1 MFRVSCIQ
9 LKSNDNIRFN
19 LKKTEKLILK
29 AIKQK
34 TDFILTPEVSSLFS
48 LNKKQLLKTCV
59 SMKEDIYLNGII
71 KLAKKYKK
79 WILIGSLI
87 IKVTK
92 NKLVNRSVLID
103 KNGKIRTYYDKMHM
117 YDVILSKKERYFE
130 SKTFTAGKKIKSF
143 KLPWGKL
150 GLTIC
155 YDLRF
160 PSLFRNLSKSGS
172 IFLSVPSAFTET
184 TGKKH
189 WHSLLRARAIENFCY
204 IFAPAQGGTHC
215 NGRKTFGHSMVI
227 SPDGKILKELKKT
240 EGVITVS
247 INPSLPKRLRSIIP
261 SLKFD

>member
-9 LKSNDNIRFN
+9 LRSNNNILQN
-19 LKKTEKLILK
+19 LNKTEKLILR

-48 LNKKQLLKTCV
+48 LNKKQLLRICKP
-59 SMKEDIYLNGII
+59 MHDDIYLNGVK

-87 IKVTK
+87 IKVSK

-103 KNGKIRTYYDKMHM
+103 KTGRVRTYYDKIHM
-117 YDVILSKKERYFE
+117 YDVVLSKREKYFE
-130 SKTFTAGKKIKSF
+130 SKTFNAGKQIKTF
-143 KLPWGKL
+143 NLPWGKI

-160 PSLFRNLSKSGS
+160 PNLFRRLAKTGS
-172 IFLSVPSAFTET
+172 IYISVPSAFTNT

-189 WHSLLRARAIENFCY
+189 WHSLLKARAIENFCY
-204 IFAPAQGGTHC
+204 IFAPAQGGTHY
-215 NGRKTFGHSMVI
+215 NGRKTFGHSLIV
-227 SPDGKILKELKKT
+227 SPDGKILKELKKS

-247 INPSLPKRLRSIIP
+247 INPKLPKNLRSIIP
-261 SLKFD
+261 SLKSD